1 MTSTGTQISKKYFHI
16 ATATSLVFSLV
27 FSACCPALAT
37 KMSANP
43 LPHRGQAN
51 PDNQNN
57 WNRPTRDFSQQPD
70 REALPPSQW
79 AGRRPDYRDEE
90 KRKKEEEA
98 ANAVKAIEEQKKQME
113 AARRAEQAQ
122 VNASKQTLQNAVEA
136 NNRGFALAGANRWNE
151 AIAQHEIAC
160 KLDPSNKQFRTNLSA
175 ARVKYGQVRLGQKD
189 YSGAAHL
196 FRKALSAAHDNSFAA
211 KLLNEA
217 IQRGGLDPTLAENR
231 LGIGDQLAASGDL
244 DGAMIE
250 YQQAMQLDPGAR
262 TYVKMGDMSLR
273 YGQATN
279 ALNWYRQ
286 AVVKDTSY
294 GPAHRQLGLMY
305 MMQKDYTSAAAS
317 LRKAVILDAKDNA
330 AGQALID
337 IWRKQVSM
345 NPELAENHLGLAGAY
360 QLTGDFQSAAGEYLQ
375 VEQLDP
381 GNARLAPGRES
392 LARAMR
398 HTTAEKHR
406 AAAEV
411 FISQGLAK
419 DALSEISQA
428 VNVEPRNARYQFLM
442 GEALESGGDIQ
453 GALRAYHTSVL
464 IDPENNQEAAARM
477 RDLQNRANNGGTS
490 SPNNVQ
496 QNNANSANPDTRRPK
511 ALYEGGPTGASQA
524 GQSGQ
529 AGQSSQTFTGSF
541 RTHDEQSSMG
551 GNLMQNPGSANQ
563 SQNSSIQRMEN
574 SASSQPEVK
583 PEPRPEPK
591 QSKDS
596 QTQATLKACDEME
609 MRRDFQGATNLLR
622 EALNNNLQ
630 NSDLH
635 HRLGLTLLNSG
646 QLSES
651 VSELRIA
658 SALNPGNKVFSA
670 DLARALNI
678 HKRSQ
683 TTEPALASPN
693 NGANGQ

>member
-1 MTSTGTQISKKYFHI
+1 MTSTGIKIEKKYFHI
-16 ATATSLVFSLV
+16 AIATSLVLSLV
-27 FSACCPALAT
+27 FSTCQSAKAT
-37 KMSANP
+37 KMNASP

-51 PDNQNN
+51 ADNQNN
-57 WNRPTRDFSQQPD
+57 WNRPTRDFSQPSE

-79 AGRRPDYRDEE
+79 AGRKLDYREEE
-90 KRKKEEEA
+90 KRRKEEEA
-98 ANAVKAIEEQKKQME
+98 AKALKAIEEQKKQAE
-113 AARRAEQAQ
+113 AAKRAEQAQ
-122 VNASKQTLQNAVEA
+122 VNASKQALQSAIDA
-136 NNRGFALAGANRWNE
+136 NNHGYALGRAGRWIE
-151 AIAQHEIAC
+151 AIAQHELAC

-175 ARVKYGQVRLGQKD
+175 ARVGYGQVRLAQKD

-196 FRKALSAAHDNSFAA
+196 FRKALTAAHDNAMAA
-211 KLLNEA
+211 KLLSEA
-217 IQRGGLDPTLAENR
+217 IQRAGLDPTLAENR

-262 TYVKMGDMSLR
+262 TYVKMGDMSMR

-286 AVVKDTSY
+286 AVVKDTNY
-294 GPAHRQLGLMY
+294 GPAHRQLGLIY

-330 AGQALID
+330 AGLALID

-345 NPELAENHLGLAGAY
+345 NPELAENHLGLAGAF
-360 QLTGDFQSAAGEYLQ
+360 QLTGDYQSAAGEYLQ

-392 LARAMR
+392 LARAMK

-464 IDPENNQEAAARM
+464 IDPQNNQEAAARM
-477 RDLQNRANNGGTS
+477 RDLQNRSNSGTNN
-490 SPNNVQ
+490 SPQ
-496 QNNANSANPDTRRPK
+496 PQSQNNAAETKRPK
-511 ALYEGGPTGASQA
+511 SLYEGTGSASPASA
-524 GQSGQ
+524 GQNLNPN
-529 AGQSSQTFTGSF
+529 TNTPFTGSF
-541 RTHDEQSSMG
+541 RTHDDSQSSMG
-551 GNLMQNPGSANQ
+551 GNLMQNPNSSVQRLENSAANQ
-563 SQNSSIQRMEN
+563 SET
-574 SASSQPEVK
+574 
-583 PEPRPEPK
+583 RPEPK
-591 QSKDS
+591 QSQSQSQNKDS

-609 MRRDFQGATNLLR
+609 MRRDFQGAANLLK

-630 NSDLH
+630 NADIH

-646 QLSES
+646 QLAES

-678 HKRSQ
+678 HKRSMSSE
-683 TTEPALASPN
+683 TVASPAG
-693 NGANGQ
+693 GAGQ

>member
-1 MTSTGTQISKKYFHI
+1 MTSTGFKIDKKYFHI

-27 FSACCPALAT
+27 FSASCPAWAA
-37 KMSANP
+37 KMSASP

-57 WNRPTRDFSQQPD
+57 WNRPARDFSPQPE

-79 AGRRPDYRDEE
+79 ASRRPDYRDEE

-98 ANAVKAIEEQKKQME
+98 ANAVKAVEEQKKQME
-113 AARRAEQAQ
+113 AARRAEQAH
-122 VNASKQTLQNAVEA
+122 VNASKQTLQAAIDA
-136 NNRGFALAGANRWNE
+136 NNHGYALGQGGRWVE
-151 AIAQHEIAC
+151 AIAQHELAC

-175 ARVKYGQVRLGQKD
+175 ARVNYGRVRLGQKD

-196 FRKALSAAHDNSFAA
+196 FRKALTAAHDNAIAA

-286 AVVKDTSY
+286 AVVKDTSF

-345 NPELAENHLGLAGAY
+345 NPELAENHLGLAGAF

-398 HTTAEKHR
+398 HMTAEKHR

-411 FISQGLAK
+411 FIGQGLAR

-428 VNVEPRNARYQFLM
+428 VNVEPKNARYQFLM

-477 RDLQNRANNGGTS
+477 RELQNRANTGGTNS
-490 SPNNVQ
+490 SNNSSNSSQ
-496 QNNANSANPDTRRPK
+496 QNQASQETKRPK
-511 ALYEGGPTGASQA
+511 ALYEGSSGTSSANG

-529 AGQSSQTFTGSF
+529 PFTGSF

-551 GNLMQNPGSANQ
+551 GNQMQNPN
-563 SQNSSIQRMEN
+563 SIQRMEN
-574 SASSQPEVK
+574 SASSQQESRPETK
-583 PEPRPEPK
+583 SESRPEPK
-591 QSKDS
+591 QSSQSKDS

-622 EALNNNLQ
+622 DALNNNLQ
-630 NSDLH
+630 NADLH
-635 HRLGLTLLNSG
+635 HRLGITLLNSG

-658 SALNPGNKVFSA
+658 SALNPNNKVFSA

-683 TTEPALASPN
+683 SAEPAIASPN
-693 NGANGQ
+693 GVNSQ

>member
-1 MTSTGTQISKKYFHI
+1 MNAS
-16 ATATSLVFSLV
+16 
-27 FSACCPALAT
+27 
-37 KMSANP
+37 P

-51 PDNQNN
+51 ADNQNN
-57 WNRPTRDFSQQPD
+57 WNRPTRDFSQQTE

-79 AGRRPDYRDEE
+79 AGRKLDYREEE
-90 KRKKEEEA
+90 KRRKEEEA
-98 ANAVKAIEEQKKQME
+98 ANALKAIEEQKKQAE
-113 AARRAEQAQ
+113 AAKRAEQAQ
-122 VNASKQTLQNAVEA
+122 VKASKQVLQNAIDA
-136 NNRGFALAGANRWNE
+136 NNRGYAFGRAGRWNE
-151 AIAQHEIAC
+151 AIAQHELAC

-175 ARVKYGQVRLGQKD
+175 ARVGYGQVRLAQKD

-196 FRKALSAAHDNSFAA
+196 FRKALTAAHDNAMAA
-211 KLLNEA
+211 KLLSEA
-217 IQRGGLDPTLAENR
+217 IQRAGLDPTLAENR

-262 TYVKMGDMSLR
+262 TYVKMGDMSMR

-286 AVVKDTSY
+286 AVVKDTNY
-294 GPAHRQLGLMY
+294 GPAHRQLGLIY

-330 AGQALID
+330 AGLALID

-345 NPELAENHLGLAGAY
+345 NPELAENHLGLAGAF
-360 QLTGDFQSAAGEYLQ
+360 QLTGDYQSAAGEYLQ

-392 LARAMR
+392 LARAMK

-464 IDPENNQEAAARM
+464 IDPQNNQEAAARM
-477 RDLQNRANNGGTS
+477 RDLQNRSNNSGTNN
-490 SPNNVQ
+490 SPQ
-496 QNNANSANPDTRRPK
+496 PQSQNNATETKRPK
-511 ALYEGGPTGASQA
+511 ALYEGTGTGNSSPASA
-524 GQSGQ
+524 GQNANSN
-529 AGQSSQTFTGSF
+529 TPFTGSF
-541 RTHDEQSSMG
+541 RTHDDSQSSMG
-551 GNLMQNPGSANQ
+551 GNLMQNPNSSVQRLENSAASQSETRPEPRQSKSQ
-563 SQNSSIQRMEN
+563 SQN
-574 SASSQPEVK
+574 
-583 PEPRPEPK
+583 
-591 QSKDS
+591 KDS

-609 MRRDFQGATNLLR
+609 MRRDFQGAANLLK

-630 NSDLH
+630 NADIH

-646 QLSES
+646 QLAES

-658 SALNPGNKVFSA
+658 SALNPSNKVFSA

-678 HKRSQ
+678 HKRSM
-683 TTEPALASPN
+683 TAEPVASPAG
-693 NGANGQ
+693 GAGQ

>member
-1 MTSTGTQISKKYFHI
+1 MNAS
-16 ATATSLVFSLV
+16 
-27 FSACCPALAT
+27 
-37 KMSANP
+37 P

-51 PDNQNN
+51 ADNQNN
-57 WNRPTRDFSQQPD
+57 WNRPTRDFSQPAE

-79 AGRRPDYRDEE
+79 AGRKLDYREEE
-90 KRKKEEEA
+90 KRRKEEEA
-98 ANAVKAIEEQKKQME
+98 AKALKAIEEQKKQAE
-113 AARRAEQAQ
+113 AAKRAEQAQ
-122 VNASKQTLQNAVEA
+122 VNASKQVLQNAIDA
-136 NNRGFALAGANRWNE
+136 NNHGYALGRAGRWNE
-151 AIAQHEIAC
+151 AIAQHELAC

-175 ARVKYGQVRLGQKD
+175 ARVGYGQVRLAQKD

-196 FRKALSAAHDNSFAA
+196 FRKALTAAHDNAMAA
-211 KLLNEA
+211 KLLSEA
-217 IQRGGLDPTLAENR
+217 IQRAGLDPTLAENR

-262 TYVKMGDMSLR
+262 TYVKMGDMSMR

-286 AVVKDTSY
+286 AVVKDTNY
-294 GPAHRQLGLMY
+294 GPAHRQLGLIY

-330 AGQALID
+330 AGLALID

-360 QLTGDFQSAAGEYLQ
+360 QLTGDYQSAAGEYLQ

-392 LARAMR
+392 LARAMK

-464 IDPENNQEAAARM
+464 IDPQNNQEAAARM
-477 RDLQNRANNGGTS
+477 RDLQNRSNSSGTNN
-490 SPNNVQ
+490 SPQ
-496 QNNANSANPDTRRPK
+496 PQSQNNAAETKRPK
-511 ALYEGGPTGASQA
+511 ALYEGTGTGTGTGSASPASA
-524 GQSGQ
+524 GQN
-529 AGQSSQTFTGSF
+529 ANTNTPFTGSF
-541 RTHDEQSSMG
+541 RTHDDSQSSMG
-551 GNLMQNPGSANQ
+551 GNLMQNPNSSVQRLENSAASQSETRPEPRQSQ
-563 SQNSSIQRMEN
+563 SQN
-574 SASSQPEVK
+574 
-583 PEPRPEPK
+583 
-591 QSKDS
+591 KDS

-609 MRRDFQGATNLLR
+609 MRRDFQGAANLLK

-630 NSDLH
+630 NADIH

-646 QLSES
+646 QLAES

-658 SALNPGNKVFSA
+658 SALNPSNKVFSA

-678 HKRSQ
+678 HKRSM
-683 TTEPALASPN
+683 TTEPVASPVG
-693 NGANGQ
+693 GAGQ